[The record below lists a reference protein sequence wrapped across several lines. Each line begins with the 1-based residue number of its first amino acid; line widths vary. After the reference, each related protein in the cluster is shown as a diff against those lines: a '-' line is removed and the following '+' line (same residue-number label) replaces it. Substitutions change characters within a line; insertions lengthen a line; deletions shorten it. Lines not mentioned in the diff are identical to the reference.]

1 MQFVF
6 CSINYSVYL
15 ILYLLLF
22 ISVVFVTVSVRIQLW
37 NMSWLLLWNPHR
49 KIPTSTRLV
58 QKAVHWKCT
67 VHIKQT
73 KINHRRLHTSNNIT
87 NSFYCTL
94 ILFQKLLVQHGIRWL
109 LLAVWWRKYN
119 NGLDTLLKWHEFV
132 LLNCKYIHL
141 LFYFKHSSRMLAPVV
156 LNCTCC
162 YHQ

>member
-1 MQFVF
+1 MLSIRFWNSVQFVF

-58 QKAVHWKCT
+58 RNAVHWKCT
-67 VHIKQT
+67 VYIKQT
-73 KINHRRLHTSNNIT
+73 KINHRGLHTSNNIT

-119 NGLDTLLKWHEFV
+119 NGLDTLLKWQNKLFCWIVNTYTFCFISNIVVE
-132 LLNCKYIHL
+132 CWHL
-141 LFYFKHSSRMLAPVV
+141 
-156 LNCTCC
+156 
-162 YHQ
+162 